1 MTEGTSLDSIL
12 SDEPTTAEVVTETV
26 EETQLERPRDEH
38 GRFAAKETG
47 VQAEPQGEEP
57 VPPTDQLPPET
68 FKAVKEEREK
78 RQNLER
84 ELEALKNQ
92 FQQLQQEPPAPPP
105 SLWEDE
111 QGWQQHLQQQVLA
124 QADQLSRI
132 NASEMAARAQYPD
145 FQEHFDLFNQMAA
158 QNPQLVQQAM
168 ADPHPWAKA
177 YQIAQSHKTMQELG
191 AVSVSDLEAKIREK
205 VMAELQQGQTPV
217 PPQNLPP
224 SLSGERSIASRGGPQ
239 WTGPKPLSELLGR

>member
-26 EETQLERPRDEH
+26 GETQLERPRDEH

-132 NASEMAARAQYPD
+132 NASEMAARGQYPD
-145 FQEHFDLFNQMAA
+145 FQQMFDLFNQMAA
-158 QNPQLVQQAM
+158 QNPAIVQQAM
-168 ADPHPWAKA
+168 ADPHPWGAAYKIAKN
-177 YQIAQSHKTMQELG
+177 YSSMQELG
-191 AVSVSDLEAKIREK
+191 AVDINDLREK
-205 VMAELQQGQTPV
+205 LKAELLAELGQSPA
-217 PPQNLPP
+217 PQTSLPP
-224 SLSGERSIASRGGPQ
+224 SITGERSVAARTGPA
-239 WTGPKPLSELLGR
+239 WSGPKPLSELLR